1 MLAKVGFSL
10 TNSHS
15 HSDNCPGTSQI
26 VSLLALQSQLE
37 PLISP
42 FGSLC
47 RIITSLNNSS
57 HLEQLYLAACALQS
71 TGDMP
76 SYAFIATIFFS
87 CLRTYLRPIRRWMEA
102 GHVPPTGDFLISQSA
117 PDDSVELGTFWHSQ
131 FQLRRTPHGSLNAP
145 SFVHPVA
152 QRILTTGKSVIFLK
166 HLLPS
171 SASVEA
177 SVNDHVEITFSDV
190 CFPGTE
196 LAPFASLFLAAF
208 NRWIGARHHSIS
220 ARLRQHLFE
229 NCGLWRSLDALDLIF
244 FARNGFL
251 FETLAQGVFEKLDRK
266 AATWSDRFLLT
277 EQIQSVFSSAHEID
291 PHRLRMGVKKTDLFS
306 RATRKDAAGRKTV
319 DSLENIEVDYRLP
332 WPVLNIIQPASS
344 FPTYRRVF
352 TFLLQLRRARYLLER
367 LRNGDV
373 AEKSFFAL
381 KQRFLW
387 FSSVIVQYLTDLVLR
402 PTTAALKRDLA
413 NADDVDAMVAVHAAF
428 VEKVREQCLLGTKLA
443 PIHGGIVAV
452 LNLAVKFARVH
463 DAFHHSPQDTGASPR
478 SRRRRRDDDSS
489 DEEDAE
495 SAPPGSPSSTGVT
508 SIFGEDD
515 VGADGEVVDEE
526 HRYGLKME
534 KIMEELMGLVG
545 FVKDGLRGVARAGV
559 MPHLEMLAE
568 ALDGYGGGG
577 GWAGI

>member
-1 MLAKVGFSL
+1 
-10 TNSHS
+10 
-15 HSDNCPGTSQI
+15 
-26 VSLLALQSQLE
+26 
-37 PLISP
+37 
-42 FGSLC
+42 
-47 RIITSLNNSS
+47 
-57 HLEQLYLAACALQS
+57 
-71 TGDMP
+71 
-76 SYAFIATIFFS
+76 
-87 CLRTYLRPIRRWMEA
+87 
-102 GHVPPTGDFLISQSA
+102 
-117 PDDSVELGTFWHSQ
+117 
-131 FQLRRTPHGSLNAP
+131 
-145 SFVHPVA
+145 
-152 QRILTTGKSVIFLK
+152 
-166 HLLPS
+166 
-171 SASVEA
+171 
-177 SVNDHVEITFSDV
+177 
-190 CFPGTE
+190 
-196 LAPFASLFLAAF
+196 
-208 NRWIGARHHSIS
+208 
-220 ARLRQHLFE
+220 
-229 NCGLWRSLDALDLIF
+229 
-244 FARNGFL
+244 
-251 FETLAQGVFEKLDRK
+251 
-266 AATWSDRFLLT
+266 
-277 EQIQSVFSSAHEID
+277 
-291 PHRLRMGVKKTDLFS
+291 
-306 RATRKDAAGRKTV
+306 
-319 DSLENIEVDYRLP
+319 LENIEVDYRLP

-367 LRNGDV
+367 LRSGDV

-526 HRYGLKME
+526 HRYGLKMA